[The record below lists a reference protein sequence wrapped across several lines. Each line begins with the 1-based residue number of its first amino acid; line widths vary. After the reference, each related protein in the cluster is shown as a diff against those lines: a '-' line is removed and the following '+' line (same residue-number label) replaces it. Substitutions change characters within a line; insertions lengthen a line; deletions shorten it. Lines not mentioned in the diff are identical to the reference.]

1 MSVVRTRFEK
11 LDGERQEEI
20 LEAAGEEFAE
30 RGYESASVNQIIR
43 RAKIS
48 KGSLYYYFEDKAD
61 LFATVFTRASE
72 RFLSRL
78 GGFDVDALTEETF
91 WSEIERMGRLG
102 LEALRR
108 DTWYV
113 RLVRSLKSGGAG
125 GISEKAAAKVQAW
138 GERHT
143 ERVLERGRELG
154 LVREDVPLEWLVTMT
169 MAMGEASD
177 RWMLEH
183 IDAMEGG
190 DVEVFLMRALD
201 AYRRLWSPAQRGS
214 WDVEAKEER
223 R

>member
-1 MSVVRTRFEK
+1 MVRTRFEN

-61 LFATVFTRASE
+61 LFATVFTKASE
-72 RFLSRL
+72 RFLSRV
-78 GGFDVDALTEETF
+78 GGFDVEALTEETF

-108 DTWYV
+108 DSWYV
-113 RLVRSLKSGGAG
+113 RLVRSLKQGGPG
-125 GISEKAAAKVQAW
+125 GLSEKAAAKIQAW

-143 ERVLERGRELG
+143 ERVLERGQQLG
-154 LVREDVPLEWLVTMT
+154 LVREDVPMAWLVTMT
-169 MAMGEASD
+169 MALGEASD

-183 IDAMEGG
+183 IDTMEER
-190 DVEVFLMRALD
+190 DVEAFLTRALD
-201 AYRRLWSPAQRGS
+201 AYRRLWSPDEAVA
-214 WDVEAKEER
+214 WDVDADEER